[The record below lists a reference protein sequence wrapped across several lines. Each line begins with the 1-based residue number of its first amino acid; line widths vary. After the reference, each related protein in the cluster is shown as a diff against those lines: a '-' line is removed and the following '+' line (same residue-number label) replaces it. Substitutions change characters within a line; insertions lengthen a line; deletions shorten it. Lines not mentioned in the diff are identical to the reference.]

1 MFEINPLIFI
11 CARYEDGTWSG
22 TVQECGKLEPRE
34 FYSWADLAKK
44 IDMYAANRSL
54 VTELDKYY
62 KPGGVWADTML
73 PKHRKGD
80 LRLWVE
86 IIACQHGTWQGRT
99 ACKGDGYHYFKSE
112 SEFLTL
118 MQAACN
124 VTRAETLL
132 KECVEKVL
140 EKKLAYRPSLRAV
153 NPC

>member
-86 IIACQHGTWQGRT
+86 ITACQHGTWQGRT
-99 ACKGDGYHYFKSE
+99 ACTALILLSRKRLRRGS
-112 SEFLTL
+112 TL
-118 MQAACN
+118 R
-124 VTRAETLL
+124 TFYTKHLL
-132 KECVEKVL
+132 M
-140 EKKLAYRPSLRAV
+140 
-153 NPC
+153 NITNGQ